1 MFTKSTKPLWDIQQA
16 MSEVATNIGESKG
29 AFRLDAK
36 QPKFD
41 VINSSRKVATGRNLR
56 EQLRNIACLQAV
68 VRWPTKSLIGFLWS
82 QFARKSCK

>member
-1 MFTKSTKPLWDIQQA
+1 MQLSTVIDVTVHFMSDLIAAWLSTSTTILWLRIFSKSRFFAT
-16 MSEVATNIGESKG
+16 SEIAKG

-41 VINSSRKVATGRNLR
+41 VINSSQKVATGRNLH

-68 VRWPTKSLIGFLWS
+68 VR
-82 QFARKSCK
+82 